1 VSSAVSSPVKYLS
14 SLAQSLSTMMLYPR
28 EHPTWGRAVD
38 ASYQHLVELQKE
50 NPLPQFS
57 FIGTDVIYGQTPM
70 HDMKDW
76 PWAEKLAAVGVQRLE
91 FGVGVDRE
99 EYEEFLADVLKR
111 IVQSGAEGAVKDRSS
126 HTSKRHSIK
135 FGAVMVR
142 DEDEYE
148 GEGGDGD
155 AGEGEGEGE
164 GGEGGA
170 GGEGGVANGAPRGAG
185 TSASR
190 TPGTSGGVAGNG
202 GGAGNDSGAGG
213 GRGRGRGRGRGGSGS
228 GGSGPHRPANDVG
241 LPFGLD
247 EEAGAVTW
255 MYEQVTSADKVP
267 LVEADAVVRSLT
279 VAMKGSSAMIIPLLR
294 LKASDPYNAIHSI
307 NVAVLTMAL
316 AEFLGLG
323 SRDVHEFGMAALLH
337 DLGMARIP
345 RDLLLKPIEL
355 TVEERTVIERHTT
368 EGARIILSSD
378 RRQELAACVAYE
390 HHLRPDGSGYPN
402 RLFRRPTHYAS
413 KLVRVCSVYNALR
426 IERAH
431 RQPYPPGRA
440 LVFIDER
447 AGREFETEI
456 ATSFTQM
463 MRRLEPQITEVDR
476 DMRIKTPTAQHVA
489 IPDEAIHH

>member
-1 VSSAVSSPVKYLS
+1 MSNVVSGPVKFLS

-28 EHPTWGRAVD
+28 EHPTWARAVD
-38 ASYQHLVELQKE
+38 ASFQHLVELQKD
-50 NPLPQFS
+50 NVHPQFS
-57 FIGTDVIYGQTPM
+57 FIGTDVIYGQTPI

-76 PWAEKLAAVGVQRLE
+76 PWAEKLAGVGVQRLE
-91 FGVGVDRE
+91 FTLGVARE
-99 EYEEFLADVLKR
+99 EYEEFLADVLTR
-111 IVQSGAEGAVKDRSS
+111 IVQSGAAGGVADRST
-126 HTSKRHSIK
+126 HTSKRNSIK
-135 FGAVMVR
+135 FGAVTVR
-142 DEDEYE
+142 EEESYE
-148 GEGGDGD
+148 R
-155 AGEGEGEGE
+155 A
-164 GGEGGA
+164 
-170 GGEGGVANGAPRGAG
+170 
-185 TSASR
+185 
-190 TPGTSGGVAGNG
+190 
-202 GGAGNDSGAGG
+202 
-213 GRGRGRGRGRGGSGS
+213 GRGGGTQTQTSEG
-228 GGSGPHRPANDVG
+228 G
-241 LPFGLD
+241 LPFGLE

-255 MYEQVTSADKVP
+255 MYEQVATADAVP

-279 VAMKGSSAMIIPLLR
+279 VAMKGSSSMIIPLLR

-345 RDLLLKPIEL
+345 RELLLKPIEL

-390 HHLRPDGSGYPN
+390 HHLRPDGSGYPQ

-440 LVFIDER
+440 LLFIDER
-447 AGREFETEI
+447 AGREFETDI

-463 MRRLEPQITEVDR
+463 MRRLEPQITEIDR
-476 DMRIKTPTAQHVA
+476 GARIKTPTAQMIA

>member
-1 VSSAVSSPVKYLS
+1 MSSPVKYLS

-38 ASYQHLVELQKE
+38 ASFLHLGELQQE
-50 NPLPQFS
+50 NPNPQFS
-57 FIGTDVIYGQTPM
+57 FIGTDVIYGQAPM

-76 PWAEKLAAVGVQRLE
+76 PWAEKLAGVGVQRLE
-91 FGVGVDRE
+91 FAPGVTRE
-99 EYEEFLADVLKR
+99 EYEEFLADVLTR
-111 IVQSGAEGAVKDRSS
+111 IVQIGAGGGVASHAPHSS
-126 HTSKRHSIK
+126 RRHSIK
-135 FGAVMVR
+135 FGAVTVR
-142 DEDEYE
+142 EEE
-148 GEGGDGD
+148 EEEGGDG
-155 AGEGEGEGE
+155 GE
-164 GGEGGA
+164 GGEGG
-170 GGEGGVANGAPRGAG
+170 GEGEGGGGDGAG
-185 TSASR
+185 
-190 TPGTSGGVAGNG
+190 SGGQGPVR
-202 GGAGNDSGAGG
+202 G
-213 GRGRGRGRGRGGSGS
+213 GRGRGGRGGRGSSGS
-228 GGSGPHRPANDVG
+228 NNATTGEHG

-255 MYEQVTSADKVP
+255 MYDEVATKDVVP
-267 LVEADAVVRSLT
+267 LIEADAVVRSLT
-279 VAMKGSSAMIIPLLR
+279 VAMKGSSSMIIPLLR

-316 AEFLGLG
+316 AEHLGLG

-345 RDLLLKPIEL
+345 RELLLKPIEL
-355 TVEERTVIERHTT
+355 TVEERTVIERHPI

-390 HHLRPDGSGYPN
+390 HHLRPDGSGYPQ

-447 AGREFETEI
+447 AGREFESDI
-456 ATSFTQM
+456 ATAFTQM

-476 DMRIKTPTAQHVA
+476 DTRLRTPHAPMLA

>member
-1 VSSAVSSPVKYLS
+1 MSSGASGPVKFLS

-28 EHPTWGRAVD
+28 EHPTWARAVD
-38 ASYQHLVELQKE
+38 ASYQHLVELQVE

-91 FGVGVDRE
+91 FIVGVDRE
-99 EYEEFLADVLKR
+99 EYEEFLADVLTR
-111 IVQSGAEGAVKDRSS
+111 IVQSGAAGTVKNRSS
-126 HTSKRHSIK
+126 HTSKRNSIK
-135 FGAVMVR
+135 FGAVIVR
-142 DEDEYE
+142 DEDEKE
-148 GEGGDGD
+148 GADGYRGDRDEEG
-155 AGEGEGEGE
+155 A
-164 GGEGGA
+164 A
-170 GGEGGVANGAPRGAG
+170 
-185 TSASR
+185 TTASR
-190 TPGTSGGVAGNG
+190 DPGSGE
-202 GGAGNDSGAGG
+202 G
-213 GRGRGRGRGRGGSGS
+213 GRGRGRGRGGGQT
-228 GGSGPHRPANDVG
+228 PASEMA
-241 LPFGLD
+241 LPFGLA

-255 MYEQVTSADKVP
+255 MYEQVAAADAVP

-337 DLGMARIP
+337 DLGMARVP
-345 RDLLLKPIEL
+345 RELLLKPLEL
-355 TVEERTVIERHTT
+355 TEEERTVIERHTL

-378 RRQELAACVAYE
+378 RRQELSACVAYE
-390 HHLRPDGSGYPN
+390 HHLRPDGSGYPT

-447 AGREFETEI
+447 AGREFETDI
-456 ATSFTQM
+456 ATSFTRM
-463 MRRLEPQITEVDR
+463 MRRLEPQITEIDR
-476 DMRIKTPTAQHVA
+476 DTRIKTPTAQMIA
-489 IPDEAIHH
+489 IPDDAIHH

>member
-1 VSSAVSSPVKYLS
+1 VSSAASSPVKYLS

-76 PWAEKLAAVGVQRLE
+76 PWAEKLAGVGVQRLE

-111 IVQSGAEGAVKDRSS
+111 IVQSGAEGTVKDRSS

-135 FGAVMVR
+135 FGAVIVR
-142 DEDEYE
+142 DEEEYD
-148 GEGGDGD
+148 GEDGYGGDGR
-155 AGEGEGEGE
+155 AGGYGG
-164 GGEGGA
+164 GGEA
-170 GGEGGVANGAPRGAG
+170 GGMANGAPRADG

-190 TPGTSGGVAGNG
+190 TPGTSDGVAGNG
-202 GGAGNDSGAGG
+202 GGGAGAG
-213 GRGRGRGRGRGGSGS
+213 LGRGRGRGRGG
-228 GGSGPHRPANDVG
+228 GGGGGGNGPHTPADEVA

-255 MYEQVTSADKVP
+255 MYEQVSGADKVP

-355 TVEERTVIERHTT
+355 TVEERTVIERHTM

-447 AGREFETEI
+447 AGREFETDI

-476 DMRIKTPTAQHVA
+476 DTRIKTPTAQHIA

>member
-1 VSSAVSSPVKYLS
+1 MSGPVKFLS
-14 SLAQSLSTMMLYPR
+14 SLAQSLSTMLLYPR
-28 EHPTWGRAVD
+28 EHPTWARAVD
-38 ASYQHLVELQKE
+38 ASFQHLVELQVE
-50 NPLPQFS
+50 NPIPQFS
-57 FIGTDVIYGQTPM
+57 FIGTDVIYGQAPI
-70 HDMKDW
+70 HEMKDW
-76 PWAEKLAAVGVQRLE
+76 TWAEKLAGVGVQRLE
-91 FGVGVDRE
+91 FTVGVDRE

-126 HTSKRHSIK
+126 HTSKRNSIK
-135 FGAVMVR
+135 FGAVIVR
-142 DEDEYE
+142 DEDQHERQYW
-148 GEGGDGD
+148 DQ
-155 AGEGEGEGE
+155 
-164 GGEGGA
+164 EGGA
-170 GGEGGVANGAPRGAG
+170 EMSDGSPQK
-185 TSASR
+185 R
-190 TPGTSGGVAGNG
+190 TPGAADEMTVDAET
-202 GGAGNDSGAGG
+202 
-213 GRGRGRGRGRGGSGS
+213 GRRRR
-228 GGSGPHRPANDVG
+228 RPKGHTPAVTAA
-241 LPFGLD
+241 LPFGLN

-255 MYEQVTSADKVP
+255 MYEEVATKDAVP

-337 DLGMARIP
+337 DLGMARVP
-345 RDLLLKPIEL
+345 KELLLKPIEL
-355 TVEERTVIERHTT
+355 TDEERTVIERHTT
-368 EGARIILSSD
+368 EGARIILTSD

-390 HHLRPDGSGYPN
+390 HHLRPDGTGYPT

-447 AGREFETEI
+447 AGREFEKDI
-456 ATSFTQM
+456 ASSFTLM
-463 MRRLEPQITEVDR
+463 MRRLEPQITEIDR
-476 DMRIKTPTAQHVA
+476 DARIKTPTAQMIA

>member
-1 VSSAVSSPVKYLS
+1 MSSATSGAVKFLS

-50 NPLPQFS
+50 NMLPQFS
-57 FIGTDVIYGQTPM
+57 FIGTDVIYGQAPM
-70 HDMKDW
+70 HEMKDW
-76 PWAEKLAAVGVQRLE
+76 PWAEKLAGVGVQRLE
-91 FGVGVDRE
+91 FGIGVDRE
-99 EYEEFLADVLKR
+99 EYEEFLADVLSR
-111 IVQSGAEGAVKDRSS
+111 IVQSGAEGTVKDRSS
-126 HTSKRHSIK
+126 HTTKRHSIK
-135 FGAVMVR
+135 FGAVIVR
-142 DEDEYE
+142 DEEEHE
-148 GEGGDGD
+148 GEDGDGD
-155 AGEGEGEGE
+155 GD
-164 GGEGGA
+164 GGEGGSGSA
-170 GGEGGVANGAPRGAG
+170 SAGAPRGGAAAG
-185 TSASR
+185 SR
-190 TPGTSGGVAGNG
+190 TPGGSGGVGGNG
-202 GGAGNDSGAGG
+202 SGTGG
-213 GRGRGRGRGRGGSGS
+213 GRGRGRGRG
-228 GGSGPHRPANDVG
+228 GPRTPTDEHA

-255 MYEQVTSADKVP
+255 MYEQVSGADKVP

-316 AEFLGLG
+316 AEYLGLG

-345 RDLLLKPIEL
+345 RELLLKPIEL

-390 HHLRPDGSGYPN
+390 HHLRPDGTGYPN

-447 AGREFETEI
+447 AGREFETDI

-476 DMRIKTPTAQHVA
+476 DTRIKTPTAQHVA

>member
-1 VSSAVSSPVKYLS
+1 VSSAASSPVKYLS

-76 PWAEKLAAVGVQRLE
+76 PWAEKLAGVGVQRLE

-111 IVQSGAEGAVKDRSS
+111 IVQSGAEGTVKDRSS

-135 FGAVMVR
+135 FGAVIVR
-142 DEDEYE
+142 DEEEYD
-148 GEGGDGD
+148 GEDGYGGDGR
-155 AGEGEGEGE
+155 AGEYGG
-164 GGEGGA
+164 GGEA
-170 GGEGGVANGAPRGAG
+170 GGMANGAPRADG

-190 TPGTSGGVAGNG
+190 TPGTSDGVAGNG
-202 GGAGNDSGAGG
+202 GGGAGA
-213 GRGRGRGRGRGGSGS
+213 GRGRGRGRGRGG
-228 GGSGPHRPANDVG
+228 GGGGGGNGPHTPADEVA

-255 MYEQVTSADKVP
+255 MYEQVSGADKVP

-390 HHLRPDGSGYPN
+390 HHLRPDGTGYPN

-447 AGREFETEI
+447 AGREFETDI

-476 DMRIKTPTAQHVA
+476 DTRIKTPTAQHVA

>member
-1 VSSAVSSPVKYLS
+1 VSSAASAPVKFLS

-38 ASYQHLVELQKE
+38 ASFQHLVELQKE

-57 FIGTDVIYGQTPM
+57 FIGTDVIYGQAPM

-76 PWAEKLAAVGVQRLE
+76 PWAEKLAVVGVQRLE

-99 EYEEFLADVLKR
+99 EYEEFLAEVLSR
-111 IVQSGAEGAVKDRSS
+111 IVQSGAEGTVRDRSS
-126 HTSKRHSIK
+126 HTTKRHSIK
-135 FGAVMVR
+135 FGAVIVR
-142 DEDEYE
+142 DEEE
-148 GEGGDGD
+148 EEEGDGD
-155 AGEGEGEGE
+155 GD
-164 GGEGGA
+164 GGA
-170 GGEGGVANGAPRGAG
+170 GFASGALRAAR
-185 TSASR
+185 TIR
-190 TPGTSGGVAGNG
+190 TPGAGGGAAGNG
-202 GGAGNDSGAGG
+202 GGGSG
-213 GRGRGRGRGRGGSGS
+213 GRGRGRSRGGSGA
-228 GGSGPHRPANDVG
+228 GTPTDEVA

-447 AGREFETEI
+447 AGREFETDI

-476 DMRIKTPTAQHVA
+476 DTRIKTPTAQHIA

>member
-1 VSSAVSSPVKYLS
+1 MSSAASAPVKFLS

-38 ASYQHLVELQKE
+38 ASFQHLVELQKE

-57 FIGTDVIYGQTPM
+57 FIGTDVIYGQAPM

-76 PWAEKLAAVGVQRLE
+76 PWAEKLAVVGVQRLE

-99 EYEEFLADVLKR
+99 EYEEFLAEVLSR
-111 IVQSGAEGAVKDRSS
+111 IVQSGAEGTVRDRSS
-126 HTSKRHSIK
+126 HTTKRHSIK
-135 FGAVMVR
+135 FGAVIVR
-142 DEDEYE
+142 DEEE
-148 GEGGDGD
+148 EEEGDGD
-155 AGEGEGEGE
+155 GD
-164 GGEGGA
+164 GGA
-170 GGEGGVANGAPRGAG
+170 GFASGALRAAR
-185 TSASR
+185 TIR
-190 TPGTSGGVAGNG
+190 TPGAGGGAAGNG
-202 GGAGNDSGAGG
+202 GGGSG
-213 GRGRGRGRGRGGSGS
+213 GRGRGRSRGGSGA
-228 GGSGPHRPANDVG
+228 GTPTDEVA

-447 AGREFETEI
+447 AGREFETDI

-476 DMRIKTPTAQHVA
+476 DTRIKTPTAQHIA

>member
-1 VSSAVSSPVKYLS
+1 VSSAASSPVKYLS

-76 PWAEKLAAVGVQRLE
+76 PWAEKLAGVGVQRLE

-111 IVQSGAEGAVKDRSS
+111 IVQSGAEGTVKDRSS

-135 FGAVMVR
+135 FGAVIVR
-142 DEDEYE
+142 DEEEYD
-148 GEGGDGD
+148 GEDGYGGDGR
-155 AGEGEGEGE
+155 AGGYGG
-164 GGEGGA
+164 GGEA
-170 GGEGGVANGAPRGAG
+170 GGMANGAPRADG

-190 TPGTSGGVAGNG
+190 TPGTSDGVAGNG
-202 GGAGNDSGAGG
+202 GGGAGA
-213 GRGRGRGRGRGGSGS
+213 GRGRGRGRGRGGSGGGGG
-228 GGSGPHRPANDVG
+228 GGSGPHTPADEVA

-255 MYEQVTSADKVP
+255 MYEQVSGADKVP

-355 TVEERTVIERHTT
+355 TVEERTVIERHTM

-447 AGREFETEI
+447 AGREFETDI

-476 DMRIKTPTAQHVA
+476 DTRIKTPTAQHIA

>member
-1 VSSAVSSPVKYLS
+1 VSSGVIGPVKFLS

-28 EHPTWGRAVD
+28 EHPTWARAVD
-38 ASYQHLVELQKE
+38 ASFQHLIELQNE

-91 FGVGVDRE
+91 FGAEVERE
-99 EYEEFLADVLKR
+99 EYEEFLADVLTR
-111 IVQSGAEGAVKDRSS
+111 IVQSGAGGAVVNRSS
-126 HTSKRHSIK
+126 HTSRRHSIK
-135 FGAVMVR
+135 FGAVQVR
-142 DEDEYE
+142 EEDGYGGEDED
-148 GEGGDGD
+148 
-155 AGEGEGEGE
+155 GEGEGNAEG
-164 GGEGGA
+164 GGA
-170 GGEGGVANGAPRGAG
+170 GGA
-185 TSASR
+185 
-190 TPGTSGGVAGNG
+190 G
-202 GGAGNDSGAGG
+202 GGGGTGG
-213 GRGRGRGRGRGGSGS
+213 GRGRRRTRRLRGSEENTPTGEQ
-228 GGSGPHRPANDVG
+228 G
-241 LPFGLD
+241 LPFGLE

-255 MYEQVTSADKVP
+255 MYEEVATKDAVP
-267 LVEADAVVRSLT
+267 LLEADAVVRSLT

-316 AEFLGLG
+316 AEYLGLG

-345 RDLLLKPIEL
+345 RELLLKPIEL

-390 HHLRPDGSGYPN
+390 HHLRPDGSGYPQ

-447 AGREFETEI
+447 AGREFETDI

-476 DMRIKTPTAQHVA
+476 DMRIKTPTAQMIA
-489 IPDEAIHH
+489 IPDDAIHH

>member
-1 VSSAVSSPVKYLS
+1 MSSTASGPVKFLS

-38 ASYQHLVELQKE
+38 ASFQHLVELQKE

-57 FIGTDVIYGQTPM
+57 FIGTDVIYGQAPM

-76 PWAEKLAAVGVQRLE
+76 PWAEKLAVVGVQRLE

-99 EYEEFLADVLKR
+99 EYEEFLAEVLSR
-111 IVQSGAEGAVKDRSS
+111 IVQSGAEGTVRDRSS
-126 HTSKRHSIK
+126 HTTKRHSIK
-135 FGAVMVR
+135 FGAVIVR
-142 DEDEYE
+142 DEEE
-148 GEGGDGD
+148 EEEGDGD
-155 AGEGEGEGE
+155 GD
-164 GGEGGA
+164 GGA
-170 GGEGGVANGAPRGAG
+170 GFASGALRAAR
-185 TSASR
+185 TIR
-190 TPGTSGGVAGNG
+190 TPGAGGGAAGNG
-202 GGAGNDSGAGG
+202 GGGSG
-213 GRGRGRGRGRGGSGS
+213 GRGRVRSRGGSGTRT
-228 GGSGPHRPANDVG
+228 PTDEVA

-447 AGREFETEI
+447 AGREFETDI

-476 DMRIKTPTAQHVA
+476 DTRIKTPTAQHIA

>member
-1 VSSAVSSPVKYLS
+1 MSSASGSPVKYLS

-76 PWAEKLAAVGVQRLE
+76 PWAEKLAGVGVQRLE

-111 IVQSGAEGAVKDRSS
+111 IVQSGAEGTVKDRSS

-142 DEDEYE
+142 DEAEEASLDW
-148 GEGGDGD
+148 GEGGGGSIADG
-155 AGEGEGEGE
+155 EL
-164 GGEGGA
+164 
-170 GGEGGVANGAPRGAG
+170 RGAG
-185 TSASR
+185 TPGSG
-190 TPGTSGGVAGNG
+190 TP
-202 GGAGNDSGAGG
+202 GAGG
-213 GRGRGRGRGRGGSGS
+213 GSGRGRGRGVGGRGGRGGSG
-228 GGSGPHRPANDVG
+228 GGGASGPHTPADGVG

-255 MYEQVTSADKVP
+255 MYEQVTTADKVP

-390 HHLRPDGSGYPN
+390 HHLRPDGTGYPN

-463 MRRLEPQITEVDR
+463 MRRLEPQITEIDR
-476 DMRIKTPTAQHVA
+476 DTRIKTPTAQLVA

>member
-1 VSSAVSSPVKYLS
+1 MSSAVKYLS

-38 ASYQHLVELQKE
+38 ASFLHLEELQEE
-50 NPLPQFS
+50 NPNPQFS
-57 FIGTDVIYGQTPM
+57 FIGTDVIYGQSPM

-76 PWAEKLAAVGVQRLE
+76 PWAEKLAGVGVQRLE
-91 FGVGVDRE
+91 FEPGVTRE
-99 EYEEFLADVLKR
+99 EYEEFLADVLTR
-111 IVQSGAEGAVKDRSS
+111 IVQIGAGGGVASRAPHSS
-126 HTSKRHSIK
+126 RRHSIK
-135 FGAVMVR
+135 FGAVTVR
-142 DEDEYE
+142 EEE
-148 GEGGDGD
+148 E
-155 AGEGEGEGE
+155 
-164 GGEGGA
+164 A
-170 GGEGGVANGAPRGAG
+170 GGEGGEEVEEEEE
-185 TSASR
+185 
-190 TPGTSGGVAGNG
+190 
-202 GGAGNDSGAGG
+202 GGAEGASEDRGDGGEPESARGRRGRRGRRAPDSGE
-213 GRGRGRGRGRGGSGS
+213 
-228 GGSGPHRPANDVG
+228 HG

-255 MYEQVTSADKVP
+255 MYDEVATKDVVP
-267 LVEADAVVRSLT
+267 LIEADAVVRSLT
-279 VAMKGSSAMIIPLLR
+279 VAMKGSSSMIIPLLR

-316 AEFLGLG
+316 AEYLGLG

-337 DLGMARIP
+337 DLGMARVP
-345 RDLLLKPIEL
+345 RELLLKPIEL
-355 TVEERTVIERHTT
+355 TVEERTVIERHTI

-378 RRQELAACVAYE
+378 RRQELSACVAYE
-390 HHLRPDGSGYPN
+390 HHLRPDGTGYPQ

-426 IERAH
+426 IARAH

-447 AGREFETEI
+447 AGREFESEI
-456 ATSFTQM
+456 ATAFTQM

-476 DMRIKTPTAQHVA
+476 DMRIRTPNVPMIV

>member
-1 VSSAVSSPVKYLS
+1 MSNPVKYLS

-38 ASYQHLVELQKE
+38 ASYLHLVELQNE

-57 FIGTDVIYGQTPM
+57 FIGTDVIYGQAPM
-70 HDMKDW
+70 HDMKEW
-76 PWAEKLAAVGVQRLE
+76 PWAEKLAGVGVQRLE

-99 EYEEFLADVLKR
+99 EYEEFLADVLTR
-111 IVQSGAEGAVKDRSS
+111 IVQSGAGGAVKDRSS
-126 HTSKRHSIK
+126 YTSKRNSIK

-142 DEDEYE
+142 DEEEDESE
-148 GEGGDGD
+148 DGD
-155 AGEGEGEGE
+155 
-164 GGEGGA
+164 GA
-170 GGEGGVANGAPRGAG
+170 GGSADTVAPGQPGARSGLPGKTPSAG
-185 TSASR
+185 TAR
-190 TPGTSGGVAGNG
+190 
-202 GGAGNDSGAGG
+202 G
-213 GRGRGRGRGRGGSGS
+213 GRGKGRGRGGSAERTPS
-228 GGSGPHRPANDVG
+228 DDVG
-241 LPFGLD
+241 LPFGLE

-255 MYEQVTSADKVP
+255 MYEQVSTKDSVP

-279 VAMKGSSAMIIPLLR
+279 VAMKGSSSMIIPLLR

-316 AEFLGLG
+316 AEYLGLG

-337 DLGMARIP
+337 DLGMARVP
-345 RDLLLKPIEL
+345 RELLLKPIEL
-355 TVEERTVIERHTT
+355 TVEERTVIERHTM

-390 HHLRPDGSGYPN
+390 HHLRPDGTGYPN

-447 AGREFETEI
+447 AGREFETDI
-456 ATSFTQM
+456 ATSFTGM

-476 DMRIKTPTAQHVA
+476 DMRIKTPTAQHIA

>member
-1 VSSAVSSPVKYLS
+1 VSSSVSSPVKFLS

-28 EHPTWGRAVD
+28 EHPTWARAVD
-38 ASYQHLVELQKE
+38 ASYQHLAELQTE

-57 FIGTDVIYGQTPM
+57 FIGTDVIYGQAPM

-76 PWAEKLAAVGVQRLE
+76 PWAEKLAGVGVQRLE

-111 IVQSGAEGAVKDRSS
+111 IVQSGAEGTVRDRSS
-126 HTSKRHSIK
+126 HASKRNSIK

-148 GEGGDGD
+148 GEDGDG
-155 AGEGEGEGE
+155 E
-164 GGEGGA
+164 A
-170 GGEGGVANGAPRGAG
+170 GGGQGAMSGEPA
-185 TSASR
+185 SARDGR
-190 TPGTSGGVAGNG
+190 TPGARAGAAGNG
-202 GGAGNDSGAGG
+202 GPGG
-213 GRGRGRGRGRGGSGS
+213 GRGRGRRRGHGGSG
-228 GGSGPHRPANDVG
+228 GHTPTDDMA
-241 LPFGLD
+241 LPFGLE

-255 MYEQVTSADKVP
+255 MYEQVATADAVP

-355 TVEERTVIERHTT
+355 TVEERTVIERHTV

-390 HHLRPDGSGYPN
+390 HHLRPDGSGYPQ

-447 AGREFETEI
+447 AGREFETDI
-456 ATSFTQM
+456 ATSFTRM
-463 MRRLEPQITEVDR
+463 MRRLEPHITEVDR
-476 DMRIKTPTAQHVA
+476 DTRLKTPTAQMIA
-489 IPDEAIHH
+489 IPDDAIHH

>member
-1 VSSAVSSPVKYLS
+1 VSSAASSPVKYLS

-76 PWAEKLAAVGVQRLE
+76 PWAEKLAGVGVQRLE

-111 IVQSGAEGAVKDRSS
+111 IVQSGAEGTVKDRSS

-135 FGAVMVR
+135 FGAVIVR
-142 DEDEYE
+142 DEEEYD
-148 GEGGDGD
+148 GEDGYGGDGR
-155 AGEGEGEGE
+155 AGGYGG
-164 GGEGGA
+164 GGEA
-170 GGEGGVANGAPRGAG
+170 GGMANGAPRADG

-190 TPGTSGGVAGNG
+190 TPGTSDGVAGNG
-202 GGAGNDSGAGG
+202 GGGAGA
-213 GRGRGRGRGRGGSGS
+213 GRGRGRGRGRGGGGGG
-228 GGSGPHRPANDVG
+228 GGSGPHTPADEVA

-255 MYEQVTSADKVP
+255 MYEQVSGADKVP

-355 TVEERTVIERHTT
+355 TVEERTVIERHTM

-447 AGREFETEI
+447 AGREFETDI

-476 DMRIKTPTAQHVA
+476 DTRIKTPTAQHIA

>member
-1 VSSAVSSPVKYLS
+1 VSSAASSPVKYLS

-76 PWAEKLAAVGVQRLE
+76 PWAEKLAGVGVQRLE

-111 IVQSGAEGAVKDRSS
+111 IVQSGAEGTVKDRSS

-135 FGAVMVR
+135 FGAVIVR
-142 DEDEYE
+142 DEEEYD
-148 GEGGDGD
+148 GEDGYGGDGR
-155 AGEGEGEGE
+155 AGGYGG
-164 GGEGGA
+164 GGEA
-170 GGEGGVANGAPRGAG
+170 GGMANGAPRADG

-190 TPGTSGGVAGNG
+190 TPGTSDGVAGNG
-202 GGAGNDSGAGG
+202 GGGAGA
-213 GRGRGRGRGRGGSGS
+213 GRGRGRGRGRGG
-228 GGSGPHRPANDVG
+228 GGGGGGNGPHTPADEVA

-255 MYEQVTSADKVP
+255 MYEQVSGADKVP

-355 TVEERTVIERHTT
+355 TVEERTVIERHTM

-447 AGREFETEI
+447 AGREFETDI

-476 DMRIKTPTAQHVA
+476 DTRIKTPTAQHIA

>member
-1 VSSAVSSPVKYLS
+1 MHSF
-14 SLAQSLSTMMLYPR
+14 
-28 EHPTWGRAVD
+28 
-38 ASYQHLVELQKE
+38 QHLDELQKE
-50 NPLPQFS
+50 NANPQFS
-57 FIGTDVIYGQTPM
+57 FIGTDVIYGQAPM

-76 PWAEKLAAVGVQRLE
+76 PWAEKLAGVGVQRLE
-91 FGVGVDRE
+91 FAPGADRE
-99 EYEEFLADVLKR
+99 EYEEFLAEVLAR
-111 IVQSGAEGAVKDRSS
+111 IVQSGAGGAVASRAS
-126 HTSKRHSIK
+126 HTSKKGSIR

-142 DEDEYE
+142 EEEEEEESADN
-148 GEGGDGD
+148 D
-155 AGEGEGEGE
+155 ARDASGMRGSG
-164 GGEGGA
+164 
-170 GGEGGVANGAPRGAG
+170 ANGPV
-185 TSASR
+185 SR
-190 TPGTSGGVAGNG
+190 TPGA
-202 GGAGNDSGAGG
+202 G
-213 GRGRGRGRGRGGSGS
+213 GRGRGRTRGGGTPST
-228 GGSGPHRPANDVG
+228 PAGEVAA

-255 MYEQVTSADKVP
+255 MYEEVATKDAVP

-279 VAMKGSSAMIIPLLR
+279 VAMKGSSSMIIPLLR

-323 SRDVHEFGMAALLH
+323 SRNVHEFGMAALLH

-345 RDLLLKPIEL
+345 RELLLKPIEL
-355 TVEERTVIERHTT
+355 TVEERTVIERHTM

-390 HHLRPDGSGYPN
+390 HHLRPDGSGYPQ

-456 ATSFTQM
+456 ATAFTQM

-476 DMRIKTPTAQHVA
+476 DMRIKTPTAQHIA

>member
-1 VSSAVSSPVKYLS
+1 VSSTASGPVKFLS

-38 ASYQHLVELQKE
+38 ASFQHLVELQKE

-57 FIGTDVIYGQTPM
+57 FIGSDVIYGQAPM

-76 PWAEKLAAVGVQRLE
+76 PWAEKLAVVGVQRLE

-99 EYEEFLADVLKR
+99 EYEEFLAEVLSR
-111 IVQSGAEGAVKDRSS
+111 IVQSGAEGTVKDRSS

-135 FGAVMVR
+135 FGAVIVR
-142 DEDEYE
+142 DEDEEE
-148 GEGGDGD
+148 GEEGDG
-155 AGEGEGEGE
+155 GEGE
-164 GGEGGA
+164 GGA
-170 GGEGGVANGAPRGAG
+170 GFANGAPLGAG
-185 TSASR
+185 AMR
-190 TPGTSGGVAGNG
+190 TPGASGGPAGNG
-202 GGAGNDSGAGG
+202 GGAAG
-213 GRGRGRGRGRGGSGS
+213 GRGRGRGRGRGGSG
-228 GGSGPHRPANDVG
+228 PRTPTDEFA

-255 MYEQVTSADKVP
+255 MYEQVSGADKVP

-476 DMRIKTPTAQHVA
+476 DTRIKTPTAQHIA

>member
-1 VSSAVSSPVKYLS
+1 MSNVVSGPVKFLS

-28 EHPTWGRAVD
+28 EHPTWARAVD

-50 NPLPQFS
+50 NPHPMFS

-76 PWAEKLAAVGVQRLE
+76 PWAEKLAVVGVQRLE
-91 FGVGVDRE
+91 FSAGVERE
-99 EYEEFLADVLKR
+99 EYEEFLADVLTR
-111 IVQSGAEGAVKDRSS
+111 IVQSGAGGGVANRSG
-126 HTSKRHSIK
+126 HTSKRNSIK

-142 DEDEYE
+142 DEEEYE
-148 GEGGDGD
+148 GEEGDGD
-155 AGEGEGEGE
+155 GEGV
-164 GGEGGA
+164 
-170 GGEGGVANGAPRGAG
+170 EGGVEGGVVG
-185 TSASR
+185 GVGSGGS
-190 TPGTSGGVAGNG
+190 GSGGVG
-202 GGAGNDSGAGG
+202 GGGGRGTGGSGDGSGSGGGTGVGTGG
-213 GRGRGRGRGRGGSGS
+213 GRGRGRGRGRGGSGPRTPS
-228 GGSGPHRPANDVG
+228 GDFG

-255 MYEQVTSADKVP
+255 MYEQVAAADAVP

-279 VAMKGSSAMIIPLLR
+279 VAMKGSSSMIIPLLR

-316 AEFLGLG
+316 AEYLGLG
-323 SRDVHEFGMAALLH
+323 SRDVHEFGMAAIMH

-345 RDLLLKPIEL
+345 RELLLKPIEL
-355 TVEERTVIERHTT
+355 TVEERTIIERHTT

-390 HHLRPDGSGYPN
+390 HHLRPDGSGYPH

-447 AGREFETEI
+447 AGREFEADI
-456 ATSFTQM
+456 ATSFTTM

-476 DMRIKTPTAQHVA
+476 DMRIKTPTAPMVA
-489 IPDEAIHH
+489 IPDDAIHH

>member
-1 VSSAVSSPVKYLS
+1 VSSTLSAPVKFLS

-38 ASYQHLVELQKE
+38 GSFAHLIELQKE
-50 NPLPQFS
+50 NPNPQFS

-76 PWAEKLAAVGVQRLE
+76 PWAEKLAGVGVQRLE
-91 FGVGVDRE
+91 FTGVVMRE
-99 EYEEFLADVLKR
+99 EYEEFLADVLTR
-111 IVQSGAEGAVKDRSS
+111 IVQSGAGGGVASRAS
-126 HTSKRHSIK
+126 HTSRLHSIK

-142 DEDEYE
+142 DEEEWE
-148 GEGGDGD
+148 GGVGGEIAEGGAEGGVEGGVEGGSGYSYGGDG
-155 AGEGEGEGE
+155 AG
-164 GGEGGA
+164 GGGTGSGGGGGGA
-170 GGEGGVANGAPRGAG
+170 GG
-185 TSASR
+185 
-190 TPGTSGGVAGNG
+190 G
-202 GGAGNDSGAGG
+202 GGGG
-213 GRGRGRGRGRGGSGS
+213 GGGTGRGRGRGRRGTGARTPTGDI
-228 GGSGPHRPANDVG
+228 GI
-241 LPFGLD
+241 PFGLD

-255 MYEQVTSADKVP
+255 MYEQVAGSDAVP

-279 VAMKGSSAMIIPLLR
+279 VAMKGSSSMIIPLLR

-345 RDLLLKPIEL
+345 RELLLKPIEL
-355 TVEERTVIERHTT
+355 TVEERTVIERHTI

-390 HHLRPDGSGYPN
+390 HHLRPDGTGYPN

-431 RQPYPPGRA
+431 RAPYPPERA

-447 AGREFETEI
+447 AGREFEADI
-456 ATSFTQM
+456 ATSFTSM
-463 MRRLEPQITEVDR
+463 MRRLDSQITEIDR
-476 DMRIKTPTAQHVA
+476 DTRIKTPTASMIA
-489 IPDEAIHH
+489 IPDDAIHH

>member
-1 VSSAVSSPVKYLS
+1 MSSAVRYLS

-38 ASYQHLVELQKE
+38 ASFLHLGELQQE
-50 NPLPQFS
+50 NPDPQFS

-76 PWAEKLAAVGVQRLE
+76 PWAEKLAGVGVQRLE
-91 FGVGVDRE
+91 FAPGVTRE
-99 EYEEFLADVLKR
+99 EYEEFLADVLTR
-111 IVQSGAEGAVKDRSS
+111 IVQIGAGGGVASRAPHSS
-126 HTSKRHSIK
+126 QRYSIK
-135 FGAVMVR
+135 FGAVTVR
-142 DEDEYE
+142 EEEEAGGVGGEDGEE
-148 GEGGDGD
+148 GEEEGAGDGD
-155 AGEGEGEGE
+155 GE
-164 GGEGGA
+164 GGEGGD
-170 GGEGGVANGAPRGAG
+170 GGEQG
-185 TSASR
+185 SA
-190 TPGTSGGVAGNG
+190 
-202 GGAGNDSGAGG
+202 
-213 GRGRGRGRGRGGSGS
+213 RGRRGRRRRGT
-228 GGSGPHRPANDVG
+228 PDTDEHG

-255 MYEQVTSADKVP
+255 MYDEVATKDVVP
-267 LVEADAVVRSLT
+267 LIEADAVVRSLT
-279 VAMKGSSAMIIPLLR
+279 VAMKGSSSMIIPLLR

-316 AEFLGLG
+316 AEYLGLG

-337 DLGMARIP
+337 DLGMARVP
-345 RDLLLKPIEL
+345 RELLLKPIEL
-355 TVEERTVIERHTT
+355 TVEERTVIERHTI

-378 RRQELAACVAYE
+378 RRQELSACVAYE
-390 HHLRPDGSGYPN
+390 HHLRPDGTGYPQ

-426 IERAH
+426 IARAH

-447 AGREFETEI
+447 AGREFESEI
-456 ATSFTQM
+456 ATAFTQM

-476 DMRIKTPTAQHVA
+476 DTRIRTPNAPMVV

>member
-1 VSSAVSSPVKYLS
+1 MSSPVKFLS

-38 ASYQHLVELQKE
+38 ASFQHLVELQKE

-57 FIGTDVIYGQTPM
+57 FIGTDVIYGQAPM

-99 EYEEFLADVLKR
+99 EYEEFLADVLSR
-111 IVQSGAEGAVKDRSS
+111 IVQSGAEGTVKDRSS

-135 FGAVMVR
+135 FGAVAVR
-142 DEDEYE
+142 EEEGEQDVDW
-148 GEGGDGD
+148 GEGGRGIV
-155 AGEGEGEGE
+155 GSSE
-164 GGEGGA
+164 
-170 GGEGGVANGAPRGAG
+170 PRGVG
-185 TSASR
+185 TPASR
-190 TPGTSGGVAGNG
+190 TPGTGG
-202 GGAGNDSGAGG
+202 GGAGDGGGSGA
-213 GRGRGRGRGRGGSGS
+213 RGRGRGRGKSGS
-228 GGSGPHRPANDVG
+228 GGDGSGSHTPTDAVG
-241 LPFGLD
+241 LPFGLE

-255 MYEQVTSADKVP
+255 MYEQVSGADKVP

-447 AGREFETEI
+447 AGREFETDI

-476 DMRIKTPTAQHVA
+476 DMRIKTPTAQHIA

>member
-1 VSSAVSSPVKYLS
+1 MSSAASAPVKFLS

-38 ASYQHLVELQKE
+38 ASFQHLVELQKE

-57 FIGTDVIYGQTPM
+57 FIGTDVIYGQAPM

-76 PWAEKLAAVGVQRLE
+76 PWAEKLAVVGVQRLE

-99 EYEEFLADVLKR
+99 EYEEFLAEVLSR
-111 IVQSGAEGAVKDRSS
+111 IVQSGAEGTVRDRSS
-126 HTSKRHSIK
+126 HTTKRHSIK
-135 FGAVMVR
+135 FGAVIVR
-142 DEDEYE
+142 DEEE
-148 GEGGDGD
+148 EEEGDGD
-155 AGEGEGEGE
+155 GD
-164 GGEGGA
+164 GGA
-170 GGEGGVANGAPRGAG
+170 GFASGALRAAR
-185 TSASR
+185 TIR
-190 TPGTSGGVAGNG
+190 TPGAGGGAAGNG
-202 GGAGNDSGAGG
+202 GGGSG
-213 GRGRGRGRGRGGSGS
+213 GRGRGRSRGGSGA
-228 GGSGPHRPANDVG
+228 GTPTDEVA

-378 RRQELAACVAYE
+378 RRQELTACVAYE

-447 AGREFETEI
+447 AGREFETDI

-476 DMRIKTPTAQHVA
+476 DTRIKTPTAQHIA

>member
-1 VSSAVSSPVKYLS
+1 VSSTASGPVKFLS

-38 ASYQHLVELQKE
+38 ASFQHLVELQKE

-57 FIGTDVIYGQTPM
+57 FIGTDVIYGQAPM

-76 PWAEKLAAVGVQRLE
+76 PWAEKLAVVGVQRLE

-99 EYEEFLADVLKR
+99 EYEEFLAEVLSR
-111 IVQSGAEGAVKDRSS
+111 IVQSGAEGTVRDRSS
-126 HTSKRHSIK
+126 HTTKRHSIK
-135 FGAVMVR
+135 FGAVIVR
-142 DEDEYE
+142 DEEE
-148 GEGGDGD
+148 EEEGDGD
-155 AGEGEGEGE
+155 GD
-164 GGEGGA
+164 GGA
-170 GGEGGVANGAPRGAG
+170 GFASGALRAAR
-185 TSASR
+185 TIR
-190 TPGTSGGVAGNG
+190 TPGAGGGAAGNG
-202 GGAGNDSGAGG
+202 GGGSG
-213 GRGRGRGRGRGGSGS
+213 GRGRGRSRGGSGA
-228 GGSGPHRPANDVG
+228 GTPTDEVA

-447 AGREFETEI
+447 AGREFETDI

-476 DMRIKTPTAQHVA
+476 DTRIKTPTAQHIA